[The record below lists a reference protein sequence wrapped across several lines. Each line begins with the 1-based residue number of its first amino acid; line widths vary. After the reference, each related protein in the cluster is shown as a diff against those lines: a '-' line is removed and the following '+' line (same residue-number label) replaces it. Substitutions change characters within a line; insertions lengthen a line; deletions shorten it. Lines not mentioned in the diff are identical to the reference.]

1 MRRFLA
7 PLLLAAVAAVASACS
22 GADAQEAQQLLA
34 QSDAA
39 FADVDSVTFS
49 ATLTVT
55 AAGQEFKM
63 SMNGGGY
70 AHGKHAGDVYL
81 VATSTGMPFREL
93 EMVERSGRV
102 TMRVDGASVADVPV
116 PNNADNQLELVDF
129 TQYVK
134 DVRIE
139 HGKVID
145 GESMTKVRG
154 VIDTAGL
161 LNGVLGDLS
170 GSSSAGLNL
179 SDVLGDTHVALY
191 LSDVTHLP
199 MRGLVDLSM
208 KVGDE
213 KGEMHMDF
221 AYTSYNEKLDFP
233 QLT

>member
-22 GADAQEAQQLLA
+22 GADAQDAQQLLA

-49 ATLTVT
+49 ATLTIT

-63 SMNGGGY
+63 NMNGGGY

-81 VATSTGMPFREL
+81 VATSTGLPFREL
-93 EMVERSGRV
+93 EMVESSGRI
-102 TMRVDGASVADVPV
+102 TMRVDGASVADVPA
-116 PNNADNQLELVDF
+116 PNSADSQLKLVDF

-134 DVRIE
+134 DVHVE

-145 GESMTKVRG
+145 GEPMTKVRG

-161 LNGVLGDLS
+161 LGGVLGGLS
-170 GSSSAGLNL
+170 GSSAAGLDL

-208 KVGDE
+208 RFGDR

>member
-7 PLLLAAVAAVASACS
+7 PLLLAAITAVASACA
-22 GADAQEAQQLLA
+22 GADAQEAQQLLQ

-39 FADVDSVTFS
+39 FAEVNSVTFS
-49 ATLTVT
+49 ATLTIT

-63 SMNGGGY
+63 NMNGGGY

-81 VATSTGMPFREL
+81 VATSNGLPFREL

-102 TMRVDGASVADVPV
+102 TMRVDGASVGNVPA
-116 PNNADNQLELVDF
+116 PNSTENQLKLVDL

-134 DVRIE
+134 DVSVE

-145 GESMTKVRG
+145 GEPMTKVKG

-161 LNGVLGDLS
+161 VGGVLGDLS
-170 GSSSAGLNL
+170 GSSAAGLNL
-179 SDVLGDTHVALY
+179 SDVLGDTHVVLY

-208 KVGDE
+208 SVAGE
-213 KGEMHMDF
+213 KGELHMDF
-221 AYTSYNEKLDFP
+221 AYTSYDEKLDFP